1 MSDDELADVRRAH
14 EETLRQLEALRYAET
29 IALDE
34 LAYVEEKLKAI
45 QDARPLN
52 RHKRIPQ
59 FIVGCAFS
67 IGVAVLYASIVQDV
81 RGLDASV
88 EHLRAHWVQWNS
100 PTGLM
105 CYAITIAAVVW
116 AVWEVFR
123 HDD

>member
-67 IGVAVLYASIVQDV
+67 SGVACSTRRSSRTLEA
-81 RGLDASV
+81 LM
-88 EHLRAHWVQWNS
+88 RAWNICAPIGS
-100 PTGLM
+100 SGTRRLG
-105 CYAITIAAVVW
+105 
-116 AVWEVFR
+116 
-123 HDD
+123 